1 MRSDTSVYE
10 HKRLGGITAIPQQH
24 FRWEKHRTA
33 VLARTSC
40 QSGILKLQSGRL
52 GSLYFASVLLLMG
65 HGESVVTF
73 FVKALDTLI
82 AWLGG

>member
-1 MRSDTSVYE
+1 
-10 HKRLGGITAIPQQH
+10 
-24 FRWEKHRTA
+24 

-52 GSLYFASVLLLMG
+52 GSLCFASGLLLMG
-65 HGESVVTF
+65 YSESVVTF
-73 FVKALDTLI
+73 FVKALERLI